1 MVRIF
6 KVGDS
11 RTVGQAKAR
20 GVKGEILRDKNGEP
34 IKDKNGNPKR
44 DNNSVKDQSSA
55 GIYYYARVGKNFNWL
70 NNNVS
75 EITQK
80 SKDYDAIVVSLGV
93 NDIDNKQKYVAKMK
107 ELAEGPWKG
116 KQVYFTAV
124 NPVGSAYKTI
134 PNMNRKIDEFNAY
147 VKKNLPNNVHFIDT
161 NTYFKN
167 NCNCKYDS
175 VGLHYDDDTNKKID
189 AFVTA
194 EIQKDC
200 AQRGENQQTI
210 ANNDV
215 QQPEV
220 LASADKNATKLTML
234 NDANRARVST
244 QNGSSNLIGGLAG
257 AMFSGNANDED
268 PLGMMLAMMLVTML
282 QSENNS
288 SSTQQNSAE
297 VAPTASPEEN
307 QPAPKYIV
315 DHAHGLQLN
324 MSSFDIKSENFARDL
339 ARQLTANVNNKSYRG
354 YATAGQAY
362 CAGAGTKSFNEVAS
376 KYDVFDMGVKSVG
389 CRDVLAKMT
398 NLNVINGVRSNGE
411 SSNCYNV
418 LKSKINAN
426 PRKPQV
432 FVLLV
437 DSKHASSGLHYVTVA
452 PRLDKKGEIVRDE
465 NGAVQYNV
473 YNFNHNR
480 NTPIEQYSMLKSHGY
495 VFPITEMAKSREL
508 AKTRTPTNN
517 NSLLAQ
523 AKAKAREGMA

>member
-11 RTVGQAKAR
+11 RTVGQAQAR
-20 GVKGEILRDKNGEP
+20 GVSTHPVKGKKGYTYVDGE
-34 IKDKNGNPKR
+34 DEQGT
-44 DNNSVKDQSSA
+44 
-55 GIYYYARVGKNFNWL
+55 YYYAQVGEGLSWVNS
-70 NNNVS
+70 NVS

-93 NDIDNKQKYVAKMK
+93 NDIANKQKYVAKMK

-147 VKKNLPNNVHFIDT
+147 VKNNLPSNVHFIDT

-167 NCNCKYDS
+167 NCNCKYDGL
-175 VGLHYDDDTNKKID
+175 GLHYDADTNKKID

-200 AQRGENQQTI
+200 AQRGENQQDI

-215 QQPEV
+215 QQSEV
-220 LASADKNATKLTML
+220 SDSADNDATKSTKATML
-234 NDANRARVST
+234 NDASKANNANRVIST
-244 QNGSSNLIGGLAG
+244 QNGSSNNPIVGGLG
-257 AMFSGNANDED
+257 AMFSSNTNDED

-282 QSENNS
+282 QSGNNS
-288 SSTQQNSAE
+288 SSAQQNSAE
-297 VAPTASPEEN
+297 LDPNASPEEN
-307 QPAPKYIV
+307 QTAPKYIV

-473 YNFNHNR
+473 YSFNNNR

-495 VFPITEMAKSREL
+495 VFPITEMAERREL

-523 AKAKAREGMA
+523 AKAREGRA